1 MCARKL
7 VGFLDFAD
15 DRQRMNPTARPVGHG
30 IQPLVEAVLSAG
42 GNPEAIRTAA
52 WHAAWA
58 RGYDDVIIPAIE
70 LGLRAEGFLI
80 VVQPIGDARFAAV
93 VDTGSQLW
101 AINVAGHAPPTGS
114 RVRVAPSNHDVN
126 GAWDAKILDP
136 LTLGFHV
143 AFEQRTSNPDT
154 RWIQPLKDAMHRVR
168 DSETHRRH
176 AIDHS
181 RSTLPTIEVVPS
193 VHDLL
198 HTLQEELRERI
209 KAETAP
215 SAADRARFEH
225 ANIKEREKIAADT
238 NAARAKRFEEE
249 AAKVQASVPDVLAG
263 RDAKI
268 AQNEETRLT
277 IQRLED
283 VTTRSRAITERTHV
297 LDRHLDAIANSN
309 LHVDVEGDICANI
322 VEEAVFHEVARN
334 VELLHALIPRHQE
347 KTALRG

>member
-1 MCARKL
+1 
-7 VGFLDFAD
+7 
-15 DRQRMNPTARPVGHG
+15 MNPTARPVGHG

-101 AINVAGHAPPTGS
+101 AINVAGSAPAAGA

-126 GAWDAKILDP
+126 GAWDAKVIDA

-143 AFEQRTSNPDT
+143 AFEQRTSSPDVG
-154 RWIQPLKDAMHRVR
+154 WMQPFKDAMHRVR
-168 DSETHRRH
+168 ESETHRRR

-181 RSTLPTIEVVPS
+181 RSTLPTIELVPS
-193 VHDLL
+193 VHDMLA
-198 HTLQEELRERI
+198 TMQEELRERI
-209 KAETAP
+209 KIETAP
-215 SAADRARFEH
+215 SSSERARFER
-225 ANIKEREKIAADT
+225 ANVKEREKIAADN

-249 AAKVQASVPDVLAG
+249 AGKVQASVPGALAE
-263 RDAKI
+263 REAKL
-268 AQNEETRLT
+268 ARNEETRLA

-283 VTTRSRAITERTHV
+283 LAARNRAITERTHQ
-297 LDRHLDAIANSN
+297 LDRHLDAIASSN
-309 LHVDVEGDICANI
+309 LHVGVEGDVCANI
-322 VEEAVFHEVARN
+322 VEEAIFHEVARN
-334 VELLHALIPRHQE
+334 IDLLYALIPRHQE
-347 KTALRG
+347 KTPPRG